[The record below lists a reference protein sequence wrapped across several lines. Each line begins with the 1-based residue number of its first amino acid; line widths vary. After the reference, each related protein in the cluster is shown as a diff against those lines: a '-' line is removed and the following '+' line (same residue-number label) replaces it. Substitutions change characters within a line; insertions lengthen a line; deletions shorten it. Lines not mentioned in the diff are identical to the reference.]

1 MTTPRTAV
9 PVTSAQGAR
18 LPLTPRGG
26 QGSASGGNRR
36 HQRYIKH
43 SFQRR
48 FIAQVGLLMV
58 LGCAAFG
65 AVLYLY
71 GTRTIT
77 TAFVHSKLRVMST
90 GEFLLPALAIC
101 TLAVAGAVAVLAAGR
116 LLFLSH
122 RIAGPLYRFEQTAQA
137 IGNGD
142 LSGEVRLR
150 DGDELQDLA
159 RSMGGMVSDLRA
171 RVQQI
176 REQTQ
181 RLQEILAQA
190 NHRAAMPPELLRQ
203 LQDTQGRLNDAISR
217 FRV

>member
-1 MTTPRTAV
+1 MTSHAKH
-9 PVTSAQGAR
+9 AIA
-18 LPLTPRGG
+18 
-26 QGSASGGNRR
+26 NRR
-36 HQRYIKH
+36 HQRYIKR

-48 FIAQVGLLMV
+48 FIIQVGLLMM

-65 AVLYLY
+65 AVVYLY

-142 LSGEVRLR
+142 LSGAVRLR

-159 RSMGGMVSDLRA
+159 RSMGGMVTGLRA
-171 RVQQI
+171 RVQDMQAHSHRLGELI
-176 REQTQ
+176 TQ
-181 RLQEILAQA
+181 AKQRPDAPQ
-190 NHRAAMPPELLRQ
+190 ELLAA
-203 LQDTQGRLNDAISR
+203 LEDSQGRLDEAISR